1 MLGAIIGDII
11 GSAYEFNLVKT
22 KDFELFIPG
31 TMFTD
36 DTVLTVAVAYHLLN
50 NADYVKVFKEYPR
63 KYVRRRYGQRFY
75 VWANVNQTEPYD
87 SYGNG
92 SAMRVSPVGW
102 AFNSLEET
110 LQSAKESSEPTHN
123 HPEGI
128 KGAQAV
134 ASAIYLARTGSS
146 KDQIKEYIENSFDYK
161 LNESV
166 DEIREKAYFD
176 ETCQISVPQAVAC
189 FLQSTSYE
197 DAIRNAV
204 SLGAD
209 ADTQA
214 AIAGSIAEAFYK
226 EIPEYL
232 ITKSLGYLDKDL
244 LSVITQFEN
253 KFVKYK

>member
-11 GSAYEFNLVKT
+11 GSAYEFNRVKT

-31 TMFTD
+31 TMYTD
-36 DTVLTVAVAYHLLN
+36 DTVLTVAVADHLLN
-50 NADYVKVFKEYPR
+50 DTDYVKVFKEYPR
-63 KYVRRRYGQRFY
+63 KYVRRRYGQKFY

-102 AFNSLEET
+102 AFNSLDET
-110 LQSAKESSEPTHN
+110 LKAAKESSEPTHN

-146 KDQIKEYIENSFDYK
+146 KDQIKEYIETSFDYN

-166 DEIREKAYFD
+166 AEIREKAYFD
-176 ETCQISVPQAVAC
+176 ETCQISVPQAIAC
-189 FLQSTSYE
+189 FLQSTFYE
-197 DAIRNAV
+197 DAVRNAV

-214 AIAGSIAEAFYK
+214 AIAGSLAEAFYK

-232 ITKSLGYLDKDL
+232 ITKSLEYLDKDL
-244 LSVITQFEN
+244 LDVITQFQN